1 MLKIQITIVLFWRGG
16 GEKNLLKINFMWFI
30 ALILIVFCV
39 VGKSSLRCAVFFRTN
54 KTNAIIF
61 WSFRKTSESLEEG
74 MHQDNW
80 VQGVK
85 INTKKNMQFFWIRFC
100 RLRKFEVKM
109 GWFLNTLTGT
119 RLWLLY
125 FWNCNLQF
133 ASLKFHYLRLPFNFK
148 LINKKKK
155 VKRLYVKIKAL
166 PLKSAIFFFF
176 VETRI
181 SFFPEE
187 KKSDKKPLLIG
198 KKT

>member
-1 MLKIQITIVLFWRGG
+1 MWLEKALCGVLFFFGRIKQMQLFFDLLEKPLNLWRKGCIKIIG
-16 GEKNLLKINFMWFI
+16 FRALK
-30 ALILIVFCV
+30 LT
-39 VGKSSLRCAVFFRTN
+39 R
-54 KTNAIIF
+54 
-61 WSFRKTSESLEEG
+61 
-74 MHQDNW
+74 
-80 VQGVK
+80 
-85 INTKKNMQFFWIRFC
+85 KKNMQFFWIRFC